1 MDDDEE
7 DDVEDDVDG
16 GPVGEQVDGSAFVD
30 AVAAELGVDAPGE
43 QDVEDLLAVASAAA
57 HASER
62 WAAPVTCA
70 LVAAAGLDP
79 AEARTLVDRV
89 ALRYGHAE
97 G

>member
-1 MDDDEE
+1 MDEQT
-7 DDVEDDVDG
+7 
-16 GPVGEQVDGSAFVD
+16 VGAQVDGAAFVA
-30 AVAAELGVDAPGE
+30 AVAAELDVDAPGE
-43 QDVEDLLAVASAAA
+43 QEVEDLLAIASTAA

-62 WAAPVTCA
+62 WAAPITCA

>member
-1 MDDDEE
+1 MDEQS
-7 DDVEDDVDG
+7 VE
-16 GPVGEQVDGSAFVD
+16 EQVGGATFVG
-30 AVAAELGVDAPGE
+30 AVAAALGVDAPGE
-43 QDVEDLLAVASAAA
+43 QDVEDLLAVASTAA

-62 WAAPVTCA
+62 WAAPITCA

-89 ALRYGHAE
+89 ALRFGHAE